1 MVHLPSP
8 CVLSPLSSLA
18 LFDSSLLFPSR
29 VPAAVKRAVG
39 VPVLCNGNVRTLE
52 DALRC
57 LAYTGCDGVMAAVGL
72 LRDPRLFARQ
82 PQSGGKA
89 DGMLPHTHA

>member
-1 MVHLPSP
+1 
-8 CVLSPLSSLA
+8 
-18 LFDSSLLFPSR
+18 
-29 VPAAVKRAVG
+29 VKRAVG

-89 DGMLPHTHA
+89 DGTLPRIYA